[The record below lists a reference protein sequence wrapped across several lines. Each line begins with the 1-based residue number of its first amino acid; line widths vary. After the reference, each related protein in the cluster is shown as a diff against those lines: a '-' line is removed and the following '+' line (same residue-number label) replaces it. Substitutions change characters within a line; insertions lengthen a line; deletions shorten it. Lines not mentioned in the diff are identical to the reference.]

1 MKRQKSIG
9 LEESMIRFL
18 ERQANV
24 ERRSVSSLVD
34 LLLIEAIKTLYGK
47 DMTKEEDKEAA

>member
-18 ERQANV
+18 ERQANI

-34 LLLIEAIKTLYGK
+34 LLLIEAIKTVYRK
-47 DMTKEEDKEAA
+47 DMTKEEDKRTA